1 MAQHNDVILGGD
13 AINCNLGCMSQPAYI
28 KIYKGFS
35 TYFNGKHLIHIG
47 ITGIYSE
54 QPRTYKFL
62 VGGVEKI
69 YDNVTTGFFVDL
81 TAQETGSLNLGPIN
95 GTIIAVDDQGN
106 ETPLTTAIP
115 IIVENWVQGDI
126 DVDQVDITITVTD
139 GDVNDYVINLKS
151 PYFETILHNDLQ
163 RRDVP
168 NCHPIKAI
176 TGLQEALDS
185 KQDVIEDLGTIRDGA
200 ALGATSLQEEDIQTG
215 HIKGTISVRGMDVPV
230 QGLKSAAYT
239 PATDYDRAGAAS
251 NALAQAKSYADQKDA
266 TNLQN
271 AKTYA
276 DSLAPNYA
284 TAAQGTKADSA
295 IQTVMVNGTELQKE
309 NNAVDVPVP
318 TDNSQLTNGAGYITA
333 QALEPYVPKT
343 TTVNGKALSG
353 DITLTYGDVDA
364 LPDSTTINDLT
375 TQAQQASLN
384 SGATQTNIG
393 QITTNQNAIG
403 TLSNLTTTT
412 QTDLVSA
419 INEVNGT
426 AGTALQPEDV
436 INNTSSTTTNKPL
449 SANMGKSL
457 QDQIDNLKQRG
468 RYLALWNCATGTAQS
483 IPPQSTYTYQSG
495 DYFIVGTV
503 AAAGGTNYR
512 PDGSVYTVGVPSTAV
527 ETQAVDPGDV
537 YYYDGTTWSLQ
548 INTQKTITFGNI
560 AGDPYDNSDLASA
573 LNAKQDSL
581 TQGTGIAIDS
591 NTNTISNS
599 GVRAISTGTANGTIS
614 VNTNGESANVPVAG
628 LGSAAYTASTDYATA
643 AQGSKAD
650 SAVQSVTTGSANG
663 TISVDG
669 TDVQVYGLG
678 SAAYT
683 PSSDYATAAQGSK
696 ADTALQ
702 NTATGTNALTVI
714 GTAATGAS
722 ATNIGVMSTASAYA
736 TSLGQYA
743 RASGMGSTA
752 LGRNTLASH
761 TNSVAVGISAQ
772 ATAAGAIA
780 LGSQARNSE
789 AKTLKVAL
797 TDARDSTPA
806 VDESTGLFTLLA
818 SDGKIPNGRLT
829 ISTSMSSSSTD
840 SEIPSLKLLY
850 DTCGDIE
857 TLINAL

>member
-13 AINCNLGCMSQPAYI
+13 AIDCNLGCMSQPAYI
-28 KIYKGFS
+28 KIYKGYS

-62 VGGVEKI
+62 VGGVKKTYE
-69 YDNVTTGFFVDL
+69 NVTTGFFVDL
-81 TAQETGSLNLGPIN
+81 TAADTGSLNLGPIN

-126 DVDQVDITITVTD
+126 DVDQVDITITVKD

-176 TGLQEALDS
+176 TGLQGALDS
-185 KQDVIEDLGTIRDGA
+185 KQDVIQDLGTIRDGA
-200 ALGATSLQEEDIQTG
+200 ALGATALQEEDIHTG
-215 HIKGTISVRGMDVPV
+215 SINGTINVRGRDVPV
-230 QGLKSAAYT
+230 YGLKSAAYT

-271 AKTYA
+271 AKAYA

-284 TAAQGTKADSA
+284 TAAQGAKADSA
-295 IQTVMVNGTELQKE
+295 IQTVKVNGTELPKE
-309 NNAVDVPVP
+309 NNTVDVPVP
-318 TDNSQLTNGAGYITA
+318 TNNNQLTNGAGYITA

-353 DITLTYGDVDA
+353 NITLSYGDVDA
-364 LPDSTTINDLT
+364 LPDSTTIYDLT
-375 TQAQQASLN
+375 TEGQQAALN

-436 INNTSSTTTNKPL
+436 IDNTSSTTTNKPL

-457 QDQIDNLKQRG
+457 QEQINNLKQRG
-468 RYLALWNCATGTAQS
+468 HFLSLWNCATGLAQS
-483 IPPQSTYTYQSG
+483 NPAQSPYAYQAG
-495 DYFIVGTV
+495 DYFIIGTV
-503 AAAGGTNYR
+503 ATGSGTNYR
-512 PDGSVYTVGVPSTAV
+512 PNGSSYTIGVASTTV
-527 ETQAVDPGDV
+527 ETEQVDENDI
-537 YYYDGTTWSLQ
+537 YYYDGTNWLLQ
-548 INTQKTITFGNI
+548 INTQKTITFGSI
-560 AGDPYDNSDLASA
+560 EGDPYDNQNLESA

-599 GVRAISTGTANGTIS
+599 GVRAISTGTVNGTIS
-614 VNTNGESANVPVAG
+614 VNTNGTSADVAVKG

-683 PSSDYATAAQGSK
+683 PSTDYATTAQGAK

-702 NTATGTNALTVI
+702 NTATGTNSLTI
-714 GTAATGAS
+714 LGTASTEMQG
-722 ATNIGVMSTASAYA
+722 TNVGVLSTASRYA
-736 TSLGQYA
+736 TSLGNNA
-743 RASGMGSTA
+743 RASGTASTA
-752 LGRNTLASH
+752 LGRYAIASQ
-761 TNSVAVGISAQ
+761 TNSVAIGNAAR

-780 LGSQARNSE
+780 LGAQARNSE

-797 TDARDSTPA
+797 TDAGDSTPA
-806 VDESTGLFTLLA
+806 VDESTGLFTLLT
-818 SDGKIPNGRLT
+818 STGKIPNGRLT